1 MPELPDY
8 YSFVETVIFTKR
20 LEELASFDTLAA
32 IQADLIADPERWPVI
47 PGTHGARKGRIADP
61 KARRGKSGSF
71 RYLYLYLELRGRV
84 YLLFLFA
91 KSEQENLSPGQTK
104 IVAELVNTIKKEAV

>member
-1 MPELPDY
+1 MLDVPAY
-8 YSFVETVIFTKR
+8 YSFVETSIFTKR

-32 IQADLIADPERWPVI
+32 IQADLVTDPERWPVI

-61 KARRGKSGSF
+61 KAKRGKSGSF
-71 RYLYLYLELRGRV
+71 RYLYLYLEHRGRV

-104 IVAELVNTIKKEAV
+104 IVAELVNAIKREAV